1 MTSKKNLTM
10 RAAVLML
17 ALVLISSCFV
27 GGTFAK
33 YTTSGN
39 GTDTARVAKF
49 GVEITVNDSGLFKTA
64 YDADDAATAGTIK
77 QTVKSSDTSKLVAPG
92 TSGEGTSSFSVKG
105 TPEVAVKV
113 DMAMT
118 VNSDVFLKEGS
129 YKDYTK
135 APYTG
140 NFAVGADYYPVKFTL
155 KKNGTEVETGNLDK
169 IQKYLADQ
177 SKQTYE
183 PGTDLATAIGS
194 YTLSWAWDFD
204 DNGKGTNDKADT
216 LLGNLA
222 ADDAKYKADGK
233 YSNDAFT
240 AIADEDFSTKIEF
253 ALTLTVTQID

>member
-64 YDADDAATAGTIK
+64 YDADTTAGTIQ
-77 QTVKSSDTSKLVAPG
+77 QTVQSSDASKLVAPG

-113 DMAMT
+113 EMAMT

-155 KKNGTEVETGNLDK
+155 KQNGTEVKTGKLADIADYLDK
-169 IQKYLADQ
+169 A
-177 SKQTYE
+177 SAEYE
-183 PGTDLATAIGS
+183 PGTNLATEIGS

-204 DNGKGTNDKADT
+204 DNGNGTNDKADT

-233 YSNDAFT
+233 YSNNAFT
-240 AIADEDFSTKIEF
+240 DIDDNDFSTDINF
-253 ALTLTVTQID
+253 DLTLTVTQID